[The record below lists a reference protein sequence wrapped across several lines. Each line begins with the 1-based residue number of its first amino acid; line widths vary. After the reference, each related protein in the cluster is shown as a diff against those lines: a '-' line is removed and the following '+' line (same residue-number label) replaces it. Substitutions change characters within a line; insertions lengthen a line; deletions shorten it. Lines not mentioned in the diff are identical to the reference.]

1 MKPAHVKADVKKLEI
16 KELVAVNFL
25 LEVPSRPE
33 ICIFHLILLVIPS
46 SLRLTIMNRRRGVFT

>member
-16 KELVAVNFL
+16 KELVAVNVL
-25 LEVPSRPE
+25 LEVPSRLE

-46 SLRLTIMNRRRGVFT
+46 SLRLTIMNRRRGFFT